1 MKLYK
6 NIISKAVMVCMGAI
20 ALTACTDSND
30 WSVDSAVNRLFGPTE
45 SNIAVK
51 PDATGAEITFTT
63 VKDAESYMIQVSND
77 SLFNEG
83 VLTFGEDKQIT
94 SSPVYIN
101 ELESDTTYFLRI
113 KSMGEGKT
121 ESNWAR
127 LDGHF
132 KTKSEQILYPL
143 DEANDL
149 TATSVTLR
157 WPANAKVTTVKCN
170 GQTYT
175 LTSEQIAAGTFT
187 VTDLQPETEYTAN
200 IYNGSK
206 KRGGLT
212 FTTAIDLNG
221 AILVK
226 PDEDLKTVIENAEDG
241 ATLALMPGEYKVLSD
256 EGSTTSLNITKN
268 VTIKSLRSYDRAVIK
283 GGFTPKGGT
292 LNLKQLVLDGDGS
305 VGYMIDFK
313 GAADYG
319 DYEIDDCEIHSYTKG
334 LMYNNTDKAKVTTM
348 LFNNCLIHD
357 MGSGADFLDI
367 RKGYISALTFTNN
380 TVWNAVAA
388 RDFVRYDDKSSNYP
402 GAPSPVITIDHN
414 TLVGISNTDSRRLL
428 YVRYA
433 GNSCVWTNNIVV
445 STKGIVTNQ
454 SSTNVTT
461 MSGNNNVDCPNLA
474 SATSNVTTPKV
485 YDDDATTL
493 DPEFADADKADF
505 TVGSALLLQKRIGD
519 PRWIK

>member
-1 MKLYK
+1 
-6 NIISKAVMVCMGAI
+6 MVCMGAI

-30 WSVDSAVNRLFGPTE
+30 WSVDSAVNRLFGPNE
-45 SNIAVK
+45 KNIAVK
-51 PDATGAEITFTT
+51 PDATGAEVTFTT
-63 VKDAESYMIQVSND
+63 IKEAENYMIQVSND

-83 VLTFGEDKQIT
+83 IMTFGENKKIT
-94 SSPVYIN
+94 TSPVYIDD
-101 ELESDTTYFLRI
+101 LESDTIYYLRI
-113 KSMGEGKT
+113 KSVGEGKT

-132 KTKSEQILYPL
+132 KTKSEQILNPL

-157 WPANAKVTTVKCN
+157 WPANAKVTAVKCN
-170 GQTYT
+170 SETYT
-175 LTSEQIAAGTFT
+175 LTPEQIAAGAFT
-187 VTDLQPETEYTAN
+187 VTGLQPETEYTAN
-200 IYNGSK
+200 LYNGTK

-226 PDEDLKTVIENAEDG
+226 ADEDLKTVIENAEDG

-292 LNLKQLVLDGDGS
+292 LQLKQLVLDGDGS

-334 LMYNNTDKAKVTTM
+334 LMYNNTDKAKVNQM

-367 RKGYISALTFTNN
+367 RKGYIAALTFTNN
-380 TVWNAVAA
+380 TVWKAAAA
-388 RDFVRYDDKSSNYP
+388 RDFVRYDDKSSNYS

-445 STKGIVTNQ
+445 ATKGIVTNQ

-461 MSGNNNVDCPNLA
+461 MSGNNNVDCPNLS
-474 SATSNVTTPKV
+474 SATSTVTTPKV

-493 DPEFADADKADF
+493 DPEFTDADKADF
-505 TVGSALLLQKRIGD
+505 TLGNALLLQRRVGD

>member
-1 MKLYK
+1 MKLFK
-6 NIISKAVMVCMGAI
+6 NIISKAVMMCMGAI

-30 WSVDSAVNRLFGPTE
+30 WSVDSAFNRLFGPNE

-51 PDATGAEITFTT
+51 PEATRAEVTFTT
-63 VKDAESYMIQVSND
+63 VKDAESYLIQVSND
-77 SLFNEG
+77 SLFNKE
-83 VLTFGEDKQIT
+83 VLAFGGDKKIT
-94 SSPVYIN
+94 SSPVYIDG
-101 ELESDTTYFLRI
+101 LESDTIYYLRI
-113 KSMGEGKT
+113 KSVGEGKM

-143 DEANDL
+143 DEAKDL

-157 WPANAKVTTVKCN
+157 WSANAKVTTVKCN

-175 LTSEQIAAGTFT
+175 LTAEHIAAGAFT
-187 VTDLQPETEYTAN
+187 VTGLQPETEYTAN
-200 IYNGSK
+200 IYNGKK

-226 PDEDLKTVIENAEDG
+226 PDEDLKTVIANAEDG

-256 EGSTTSLNITKN
+256 EGSITSIDITKN

-292 LNLKQLVLDGDGS
+292 LQLKQLVLNGDGS

-313 GAADYG
+313 EAADYG
-319 DYEIDDCEIHSYTKG
+319 DYEIDDCEITNYSKG
-334 LMYNNTDKAKVTTM
+334 LMYNNASGAKVPSM
-348 LFNNCLIHD
+348 VFNNCMIHD

-367 RKGYISALTFTNN
+367 RSGYIAALTFTNN
-380 TVWNAVAA
+380 TVWKAAAA
-388 RDFVRYDDKSSNYP
+388 RDFVRYDNKSSNYL
-402 GAPSPVITIDHN
+402 GVPSPVITVDHN

-433 GNSCVWTNNIVV
+433 GNSCIWTNNIVV

-461 MSGNNNVDCPNLA
+461 MLGNNNVDCPNLS
-474 SATSNVTTPKV
+474 SATSTVTTPMV

-493 DPEFADADKADF
+493 NPEFTDADKADF
-505 TVGSALLLQKRIGD
+505 TVGNALLLQRRVGD

>member
-1 MKLYK
+1 MKLFE
-6 NIISKAVMVCMGAI
+6 NIINKAVMVCMGAI
-20 ALTACTDSND
+20 VLVSCTDDND
-30 WSVDSAVNRLFGPTE
+30 WSVESAYDRLFGPNE
-45 SNIAVK
+45 SEIAVK
-51 PDATGAEITFTT
+51 PDATGAEVTFTT
-63 VKDAESYMIQVSND
+63 VKDAENYIIQVSND
-77 SLFNEG
+77 SLFDEG
-83 VLTFGEDKQIT
+83 VLTFGEDTKIT
-94 SSPVYIN
+94 KSPIYIDD
-101 ELESDTTYFLRI
+101 LESDTTYFLRI
-113 KSMGEGKT
+113 KSIREGMT

-132 KTKSEQILYPL
+132 KTKSEQILEPL

-149 TATSVTLR
+149 TATSVTLH

-175 LTSEQIAAGTFT
+175 LTAEQIAAGTFT
-187 VTDLQPETEYTAN
+187 VTGLEPETEYTAN

-221 AILVK
+221 AILVNVG
-226 PDEDLKTVIENAEDG
+226 DDLKDVIENAEDG
-241 ATLALMPGEYKVLSD
+241 ATLALMPGTYEVLSD
-256 EGSTTSLNITKN
+256 DGSATSLNITKN

-292 LNLKQLVLDGDGS
+292 LNLKQLVLNGDGA

-313 GAADYG
+313 EAADYG
-319 DYEIDDCEIHSYTKG
+319 DYDIDDCEITNYSKG
-334 LMYNNTDKAKVTTM
+334 LMYNNTTGAKVTSM
-348 LFNNCLIHD
+348 VFNNCLIHD

-367 RKGYISALTFTNN
+367 RKGYIAALTFSNN
-380 TVWNAVAA
+380 TVWKADAA
-388 RDFVRYDDKSSNYP
+388 RDFVRYDNKASDYP
-402 GAPSPVITIDHN
+402 GAPAPVITVDHN
-414 TLVGISNTDSRRLL
+414 TLVGIANTESRRLL

-433 GNSCVWTNNIVV
+433 DNTCIWTNNIVV
-445 STKGIVTNQ
+445 DTKGIVTNQ

-461 MSGNNNVDCPNLA
+461 ISGNNNVDCPNLS
-474 SATSNVTTPKV
+474 SATSTVSSAKV

-493 DPEFADADKADF
+493 DPQFADADNGDF
-505 TVGSALLLQKRIGD
+505 TVDNALLLQRGVGD